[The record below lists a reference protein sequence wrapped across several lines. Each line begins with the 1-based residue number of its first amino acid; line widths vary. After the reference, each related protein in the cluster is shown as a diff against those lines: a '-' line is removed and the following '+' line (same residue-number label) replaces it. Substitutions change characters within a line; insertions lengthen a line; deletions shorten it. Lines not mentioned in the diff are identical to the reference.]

1 MNMNLRGAVI
11 QNLNGQNPNELSE
24 VIQDAIST
32 GEEKTL
38 PGLGVMLE
46 LFWKKSTTE
55 EQKVVLERMS
65 SALQ

>member
-1 MNMNLRGAVI
+1 MNLRGAII
-11 QNLNGQNPNELSE
+11 QNLNGQNPNELSA
-24 VIQDAIST
+24 VIQDAISN

-55 EQKVVLERMS
+55 EQKVVLERMA

>member
-1 MNMNLRGAVI
+1 MDLRGAII
-11 QNLNGQNPNELSE
+11 QNLNGQNPNELSA
-24 VIQDAIST
+24 VIQDAISN

-55 EQKVVLERMS
+55 EQKVVLERMA

>member
-1 MNMNLRGAVI
+1 MNLRGAVI
-11 QNLNGQNPNELSE
+11 QNLNGQNPNELSA
-24 VIQDAIST
+24 VIQDAISK

-46 LFWKKSTTE
+46 LFWKKSTAE
-55 EQKVVLERMS
+55 EQKVVLERMA

>member
-1 MNMNLRGAVI
+1 MDLRSAVI
-11 QNLNGQNPNELSE
+11 QNLNGQDPNELSS
-24 VIQDAIST
+24 VIQDAISH

-55 EQKVVLERMS
+55 EQKVVLERMA

>member
-1 MNMNLRGAVI
+1 MDLRGAII
-11 QNLNGQNPNELSE
+11 QNLNGQNPNELSA
-24 VIQDAIST
+24 VIQDAISN